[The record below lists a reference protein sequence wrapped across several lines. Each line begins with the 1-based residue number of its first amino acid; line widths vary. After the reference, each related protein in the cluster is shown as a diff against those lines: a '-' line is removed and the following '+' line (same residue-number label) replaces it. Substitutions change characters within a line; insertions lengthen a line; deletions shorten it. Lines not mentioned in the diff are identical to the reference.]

1 VRTKIRY
8 SYRNSIKSS
17 VSDELINT
25 YVLRPAAGII
35 VWGLFYTPITPNQVT
50 AASVIAGLAAAFVYA
65 QGTPDALFA
74 AGLLV
79 TLKDLPD
86 SADGQLA
93 RAKRQYSRIGRF
105 LDSIGDFIVD
115 AAIFGVLGWVLYRL
129 ERNPWLL
136 VMAFLGF
143 LGITFRVSY
152 HVFYHS
158 HYLHLQNT
166 YENNRIS
173 EEVRGDDVK
182 KGGWELMLQRLFQL
196 LYGWQDRLVMRID
209 AWTAGIC
216 FRATSHDTFA
226 QRDQRFLRRWYSDF
240 TGLRL
245 SGLLGFGT
253 ELCALTVCSLFNILK
268 TYLYINLFL
277 MNGVLIACVIYRR
290 AILFPKLQ
298 RGG

>member
-25 YVLRPAAGII
+25 YLLRPAAGLI
-35 VWGLFYTPITPNQVT
+35 VWALFYTPITPNQVT
-50 AASVIAGLAAAFVYA
+50 FASIIAGFAAALVYA

-79 TLKDLPD
+79 TLKDLLD

-115 AAIFGVLGWVLYRL
+115 AAIFGVFGWLLYRL
-129 ERNPWLL
+129 EGNPWMFLL
-136 VMAFLGF
+136 AFLGF
-143 LGITFRVSY
+143 LGISFRVSY
-152 HVFYHS
+152 HVFYHA
-158 HYLHLQNT
+158 HYLHLQST
-166 YENNRIS
+166 YANNRIT
-173 EEVRGDDVK
+173 EEVREEDVK

-209 AWTAGIC
+209 AWTARIRLHTASC
-216 FRATSHDTFA
+216 DSLIRRNQKFV
-226 QRDQRFLRRWYSDF
+226 RRWYSDL

-245 SGLLGFGT
+245 SGFLGFGT
-253 ELCALTVCSLFNILK
+253 ELIILTICSLFNELE

-290 AILFPKLQ
+290 AILFPRLQ